1 MISKSAHR
9 CEIVDLIN
17 ARRAKITAANDIA
30 DPAVQRRE
38 VAEAAMWT
46 DENEPTRVEA
56 PQWQWRDAN
65 GRIIRTEFKQL
76 KSQAEIDDEFRG
88 PGITAWLW
96 MGATATTAAL
106 IMAGFD
112 WLVGAM

>member
-1 MISKSAHR
+1 MSNSR
-9 CEIVDLIN
+9 
-17 ARRAKITAANDIA
+17 KITDCNSVFA
-30 DPAVQRRE
+30 PASHDAE
-38 VAEAAMWT
+38 LAEAAPFWT
-46 DENEPTRVEA
+46 DMDKPTRVDA
-56 PQWQWRDAN
+56 PQWQWRDGD
-65 GRIIRTEFKQL
+65 GRIIPFQPL

-88 PGITAWLW
+88 PGVTVWLW